1 MSELVTIARFR
12 DLPQAELARGK
23 LESEG
28 ISAFLANR
36 YLVGVNWN
44 FSFAVGG
51 IRLQVAREDAAE
63 ARMILEAYDSPAIA
77 DSKTART
84 GFDWEDSCPSC
95 GSKELGQIKLGRKSA
110 AISMLLSLPIL
121 FWGTRLVCRR
131 CGHTWRPARSREPF
145 PDIPAAVD
153 ADELESSSMGEK
165 TWRDDV
171 PWVIFILMCLV
182 AGVMLY
188 EYTK

>member
-28 ISAFLANR
+28 IAAYLADR
-36 YLVGVNWN
+36 YLIGVNWN

-51 IRLQVAREDAAE
+51 VRLQVASEDAAE
-63 ARMILEAYDSPAIA
+63 ARVILSA
-77 DSKTART
+77 DESSAAAESAAARA

-95 GSKELGQIKLGRKSA
+95 GSKQLKQIKLGRKSA
-110 AISMLLSLPIL
+110 AISMLLGMPIL
-121 FWGTRLVCRR
+121 FWGTRLSCRN
-131 CGHTWRPARSREPF
+131 CGHTWRPARRREPF

-153 ADELESSSMGEK
+153 DEDAETPAIGEK
-165 TWRDDV
+165 NWRDDV
-171 PWVIFILMCLV
+171 PWAIFILMCLV
-182 AGVMLY
+182 AGYMLY